1 MINARDIVTCIVGA
15 QQEQHKQHWLLHCS
29 SADLGEEGTE
39 CDKADG
45 VRLGTLLRGYLQTDV
60 FCVFILVVEPIKP
73 NFKSL

>member
-1 MINARDIVTCIVGA
+1 MINARDIVTGIVGA

-45 VRLGTLLRGYLQTDV
+45 VR
-60 FCVFILVVEPIKP
+60 
-73 NFKSL
+73 